1 MLLIPA
7 IDLKKGF
14 CVRLLQGESDKETV
28 YSNDP
33 AAMAVTFEEAGAK
46 RLHLVDLDGAF
57 QGEGANISSIRSILK
72 NVSIPVQI
80 GGGLR
85 TEEDIDRMLALG
97 VSAVIVGTMAVKH
110 PDVLEKLLK
119 KYTDEQIILGI
130 DARNRKVSIEGWKE
144 STEIQDVEFALR
156 WKNSGIKRVVF
167 TDISRDGMLSGPNLA
182 ALREMAEHTG
192 LKIVASGG
200 ISSMDD
206 LEQLKTL
213 EPNGV
218 DQAISGKAI
227 YEGKIDLKRVF
238 KCLQSE

>member
-1 MLLIPA
+1 M
-7 IDLKKGF
+7 
-14 CVRLLQGESDKETV
+14 
-28 YSNDP
+28 
-33 AAMAVTFEEAGAK
+33 
-46 RLHLVDLDGAF
+46 
-57 QGEGANISSIRSILK
+57 
-72 NVSIPVQI
+72 SIPVQI

-85 TEEDIDRMLALG
+85 TEEDIERMLALG
-97 VSAVIVGTMAVKH
+97 VSAVIVGTMAVKL
-110 PDVLEKLLK
+110 PDVLEKLLN

-144 STEIQDVEFALR
+144 STKIKDVEFALR

-200 ISSMDD
+200 ISSVDD
-206 LEQLKTL
+206 LEKLKTL

-227 YEGKIDLKRVF
+227 YEGKIDLKKIF
-238 KCLQSE
+238 KCLQSV

>member
-7 IDLKKGF
+7 IDLRNGF

-144 STEIQDVEFALR
+144 STEIQDVKFALR

-227 YEGKIDLKRVF
+227 YEGKIDLKIVF

>member
-7 IDLKKGF
+7 IDLKNGF

-57 QGEGANISSIRSILK
+57 QGEGANISSIRSIMQ

-144 STEIQDVEFALR
+144 STEIQDVKFALR

>member
-7 IDLKKGF
+7 IDLRNGF

-57 QGEGANISSIRSILK
+57 QGEGANTSSICSILK

-85 TEEDIDRMLALG
+85 TEKDIDTMMNLG
-97 VSAVIVGTMAVKH
+97 VSSVIVVTMAVKF
-110 PDVLEKLLK
+110 PAVLEKLLN
-119 KYTDEQIILGI
+119 KYTDEQIILGV

-144 STEIQDVEFALR
+144 DTEIKDVKFALK
-156 WKNSGIKRVVF
+156 WKKFGIKRVVF
-167 TDISRDGMLSGPNLA
+167 TDISRDGMLCGPNFV
-182 ALREMAEHTG
+182 ALREMAEHTR
-192 LKIVASGG
+192 LKIIASGG
-200 ISSMDD
+200 ISSMED
-206 LEQLKTL
+206 LEQLKNL
-213 EPNGV
+213 EPYGV
-218 DQAISGKAI
+218 DQVISGKAI
-227 YEGKIDLKRVF
+227 YERKIDLKKVF

>member
-1 MLLIPA
+1 MQLIPA
-7 IDLKKGF
+7 IDLKNGS
-14 CVRLLQGESDKETV
+14 CVRLLQGNSDKETV

-33 AAMAVTFEEAGAK
+33 AGMAVKFEEAGAK

-57 QGEGANISSIRSILK
+57 QGISSNITSIRLIMK

-85 TEEDIDRMLALG
+85 TEEDIDNMIDLG
-97 VSAVIVGTMAVKH
+97 VSSVIVGTMAVNL
-110 PDVLEKLLK
+110 PDVLEKLLN

-130 DARNRKVSIEGWKE
+130 DSRNRKVSIEGWKE
-144 STEIQDVEFALR
+144 NTQIKDVEFALR

-167 TDISRDGMLSGPNLA
+167 TDISRDGMLRGPNLI
-182 ALREMAEHTG
+182 ALREMADHTG

-200 ISSMDD
+200 ISSLED
-206 LEQLKTL
+206 LEKLKNL
-213 EPNGV
+213 KPYGV
-218 DQAISGKAI
+218 DQVISGKAI
-227 YEGKIDLKRVF
+227 YERKIDLKKVF

>member
-7 IDLKKGF
+7 IDLRNGF

-57 QGEGANISSIRSILK
+57 QGEGANISSILSILK

-85 TEEDIDRMLALG
+85 TEEDIDSIMDLG
-97 VSAVIVGTMAVKH
+97 VSAVIVGTMAVKR

-119 KYTDEQIILGI
+119 KYTDAQIILGI

-144 STEIQDVEFALR
+144 STEIQDVKFALR
-156 WKNSGIKRVVF
+156 WKNSGLKMVVF

-213 EPNGV
+213 EPDGV

>member
-1 MLLIPA
+1 MCIR
-7 IDLKKGF
+7 D
-14 CVRLLQGESDKETV
+14 RGESDKETV

-33 AAMAVTFEEAGAK
+33 AAMAVKFEEAGAK

-144 STEIQDVEFALR
+144 STEIQDVKFALR

-200 ISSMDD
+200 ISSMED

>member
-7 IDLKKGF
+7 IDLKNGF

-33 AAMAVTFEEAGAK
+33 AAMAVKFEEAGAK

-57 QGEGANISSIRSILK
+57 QGEGANISSICSILN

-85 TEEDIDRMLALG
+85 TEEDIERMLALG
-97 VSAVIVGTMAVKH
+97 VSAVIVGTMAVKR

-144 STEIQDVEFALR
+144 STKIQDVEFALR
-156 WKNSGIKRVVF
+156 WKKSGIKRVVF

>member
-1 MLLIPA
+1 MQLIPA
-7 IDLKKGF
+7 IDLKNGS
-14 CVRLLQGESDKETV
+14 CVSLLQGNSDKETV

-33 AAMAVTFEEAGAK
+33 AGMAVKFEESGAK

-57 QGEGANISSIRSILK
+57 QGISSNITSIRLIMK

-85 TEEDIDRMLALG
+85 TEEDIDSIMDLG
-97 VSAVIVGTMAVKH
+97 ASAVIVGTMAVKY
-110 PDVLEKLLK
+110 PDVLEKLLN

-144 STEIQDVEFALR
+144 CTEIQDVEFALR

-218 DQAISGKAI
+218 DQVISGKAI
-227 YEGKIDLKRVF
+227 YERKIDLKKVF

>member
-33 AAMAVTFEEAGAK
+33 AAMAVIFEKVGAK
-46 RLHLVDLDGAF
+46 RLHIVDLDGAF

-110 PDVLEKLLK
+110 TDVLEKLLK

-144 STEIQDVEFALR
+144 STEIQDVKFALR

-227 YEGKIDLKRVF
+227 YEGKIDLKTVF

>member
-7 IDLKKGF
+7 IDLKNGF

-144 STEIQDVEFALR
+144 STEIQDVKFALR

-213 EPNGV
+213 EPNGI

>member
-7 IDLKKGF
+7 IDLRNSF

-33 AAMAVTFEEAGAK
+33 ASMAVTFEEAGAK

-57 QGEGANISSIRSILK
+57 QGEGANTSSIRSILK
-72 NVSIPVQI
+72 NISIPVQI

-130 DARNRKVSIEGWKE
+130 DARNRKVSVEGWKE
-144 STEIQDVEFALR
+144 CTEIQDVEFALR

-167 TDISRDGMLSGPNLA
+167 TDISRDGMLNGPNLS
-182 ALREMAEHTG
+182 ALREMAERTG

-227 YEGKIDLKRVF
+227 YEGKIDLKRAF
-238 KCLQSE
+238 KC

>member
-1 MLLIPA
+1 MLLFPA
-7 IDLKKGF
+7 IDLKNGF
-14 CVRLLQGESDKETV
+14 CVRLLQGESDMETV
-28 YSNDP
+28 YSSDP
-33 AAMAVTFEEAGAK
+33 AAMAVKFEEAGAE

-57 QGEGANISSIRSILK
+57 QGEGANIPSIRSILN

-85 TEEDIDRMLALG
+85 TEEDIDSIIDLG
-97 VSAVIVGTMAVKH
+97 ASAVIVGTMAVKRS
-110 PDVLEKLLK
+110 DVLEKILN

-144 STEIQDVEFALR
+144 STEILDVEFALR
-156 WKNSGIKRVVF
+156 WKDSGIKRVVF

-182 ALREMAEHTG
+182 ALREMAQHTG

-200 ISSMDD
+200 ISSMED

>member
-33 AAMAVTFEEAGAK
+33 AAMAVKFEETGAK

-57 QGEGANISSIRSILK
+57 KGVGDNISSIRSILK

-85 TEEDIDRMLALG
+85 TEEDIDSIMDLG
-97 VSAVIVGTMAVKH
+97 ASAVIVGTMAVKY
-110 PDVLEKLLK
+110 PDVLEKLLN

-144 STEIQDVEFALR
+144 NTEIQDVEFALR

>member
-7 IDLKKGF
+7 IDLRNGF
-14 CVRLLQGESDKETV
+14 SVRLMQGESDKETV
-28 YSNDP
+28 YSDDP

-57 QGEGANISSIRSILK
+57 QGEGTNISSIRSILK
-72 NVSIPVQI
+72 NVSVPVQI

-144 STEIQDVEFALR
+144 STEIQDVKFALR

>member
-7 IDLKKGF
+7 IDLRNGF
-14 CVRLLQGESDKETV
+14 CVRLLQGDSDKETV

-144 STEIQDVEFALR
+144 STQIQDVKFALR

-227 YEGKIDLKRVF
+227 YEGKIDLKRIF

>member
-1 MLLIPA
+1 MQLIPA
-7 IDLKKGF
+7 IDLKNGS
-14 CVRLLQGESDKETV
+14 CVRLLQGEFDKETV

-33 AAMAVTFEEAGAK
+33 AAMAVKFEEAGAK
-46 RLHLVDLDGAF
+46 RLHLVDLDGSF
-57 QGEGANISSIRSILK
+57 DGIGANISSIRSILK

-85 TEEDIDRMLALG
+85 TEKDIDTMMDLG
-97 VSAVIVGTMAVKH
+97 VSSVIVGTMAVKF
-110 PDVLEKLLK
+110 PAVLEKLLN
-119 KYTDEQIILGI
+119 KYTDEQIILGV

-144 STEIQDVEFALR
+144 NTQIKDVKFALK
-156 WKNSGIKRVVF
+156 WKNFGIKRVVF
-167 TDISRDGMLSGPNLA
+167 TDISRDGMLSGPNLD

-200 ISSMDD
+200 ISSMED
-206 LEQLKTL
+206 LEKLKTL